1 MPTHRR
7 ACAGYLLD
15 WTGGALLLDASAGT
29 YTRALKAG
37 LDPELLRAVVISH
50 EHLDHTGDLPTIAWA
65 LEKGGFEPVPVVRA
79 FPFETHGLTI
89 RAFPA
94 DHPGDAVCLRIET
107 DGKVL
112 AYSGDT
118 ADCAGLRDAC
128 RDADLALLE
137 CTSNESQP
145 CHMTPADCAAVV
157 EATGIKRTFL
167 THLGPDVESALPM
180 VEDGTVLSV

>member
-1 MPTHRR
+1 M
-7 ACAGYLLD
+7 
-15 WTGGALLLDASAGT
+15 
-29 YTRALKAG
+29 
-37 LDPELLRAVVISH
+37 
-50 EHLDHTGDLPTIAWA
+50 
-65 LEKGGFEPVPVVRA
+65 
-79 FPFETHGLTI
+79 
-89 RAFPA
+89 
-94 DHPGDAVCLRIET
+94 CLRIEA

-137 CTSNESQP
+137 CTSNEPQP

-157 EATGIKRTFL
+157 EATGIKRAFL